1 MLIYTLYACYIRVF
15 ICIYLC
21 ITLYILLLYFSVYSV
36 YLYSYLLNISDLAV
50 NGTGKRGSKRKLSV
64 CLFHFA
70 RFRGSVYLAYKS
82 SSSFTSVFRLNPRCM
97 PYSCCTWRVLL
108 IRSQSGK
115 PSIILH
121 ILRAK
126 YL

>member
-1 MLIYTLYACYIRVF
+1 M
-15 ICIYLC
+15 
-21 ITLYILLLYFSVYSV
+21 LYIPYTRVIYVFLYVYIYVLRYISFYYIFSVYSV

-64 CLFHFA
+64 CLFHFV
-70 RFRGSVYLAYKS
+70 RFRGSVYRAYKS
-82 SSSFTSVFRLNPRCM
+82 SSSFTFTFRLNPRCM

>member
-121 ILRAK
+121 IRRAK

>member
-1 MLIYTLYACYIRVF
+1 M
-15 ICIYLC
+15 
-21 ITLYILLLYFSVYSV
+21 LYIPYTRVMYVFLYVYIYVLRYIPFYYTFSVYSV
-36 YLYSYLLNISDLAV
+36 YLYSYLLNISYLAV
-50 NGTGKRGSKRKLSV
+50 NESGKRGSKRKLSV
-64 CLFHFA
+64 YLFNFA
-70 RFRGSVYLAYKS
+70 RFRGSVYRIYKS
-82 SSSFTSVFRLNPRCM
+82 SSSFTSIFRLNPRCM
-97 PYSCCTWRVLL
+97 PYSCCTCRVLL